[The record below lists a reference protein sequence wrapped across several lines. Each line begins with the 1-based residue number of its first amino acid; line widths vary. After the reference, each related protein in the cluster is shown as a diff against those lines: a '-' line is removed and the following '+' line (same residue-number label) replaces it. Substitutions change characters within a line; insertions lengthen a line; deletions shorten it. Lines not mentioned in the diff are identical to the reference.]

1 MLTMDPAKIDRAA
14 VSDALRGMKKGY
26 QSDIACGPWYFGP
39 GSRHNPNHAGS
50 VAVTSAGKWITK
62 QSCFQVEDP
71 DLADVLKTEKEIGIQ

>member
-1 MLTMDPAKIDRAA
+1 
-14 VSDALRGMKKGY
+14 
-26 QSDIACGPWYFGP
+26 
-39 GSRHNPNHAGS
+39 